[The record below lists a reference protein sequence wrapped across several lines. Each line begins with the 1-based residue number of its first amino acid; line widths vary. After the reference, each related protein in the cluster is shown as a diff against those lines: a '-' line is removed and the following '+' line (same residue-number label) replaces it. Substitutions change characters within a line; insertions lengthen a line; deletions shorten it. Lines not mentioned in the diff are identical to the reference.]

1 MDKSHDDGNR
11 GTPAIRRLAALTV
24 PFSMFSKDRAEIID
38 ILWLLRGT
46 TGKQQRQNETRSCG
60 KRVHSDGPVGGQ
72 TPQTSSW
79 VINASDSTMVT
90 PKDAAFDSLEPAS

>member
-1 MDKSHDDGNR
+1 MDEGHDDGNC
-11 GTPAIRRLAALTV
+11 GTPAVRRLAALTV
-24 PFSMFSKDRAEIID
+24 PFSMFSKDSAEIVD

-46 TGKQQRQNETRSCG
+46 TSKQQRQNETHWRG
-60 KRVHSDGPVGGQ
+60 ERVHSDGPVGGQ

-90 PKDAAFDSLEPAS
+90 PRDAAFDSLEPAS